1 MLFNIVIHKD
11 SDSDYGISVPELPG
25 CFSAGSS
32 LEEALAGAKEAI
44 ECHIEGLMQDGE
56 PVPAPGILED
66 SLADVEQPYQL
77 GVVDVNMDELSSDKE
92 RVNISAPKIV
102 LRTIDKAA
110 GAAGKTRSAFLVE
123 AGMEAARKTH
133 PVN

>member
-11 SDSDYGISVPELPG
+11 DDSDYGISVPDLPG

-32 LEEALAGAKEAI
+32 LEDALAGAREAI
-44 ECHIEGLMQDGE
+44 ECHIEGLMQDGQ
-56 PVPAPGILED
+56 PVPAPGSLED
-66 SLADVEQPYQL
+66 NLADVEQPYQL

-102 LRTIDKAA
+102 LRSIDKAA
-110 GAAGKTRSAFLVE
+110 GAAGKTRSAFLIE
-123 AGMEAARKTH
+123 AGMEAARKNH
-133 PVN
+133 SVN